1 MRKALLVIDMQE
13 FTVGNNRAEMFKYS
27 NDLLDK
33 VNETINNTDAEIVV
47 YIRNIMKNNLINRL
61 APFKCFDGTKESEL
75 VDGLLIKNDNI
86 FVKYKGN
93 AFSNSEL
100 DEFLKKENVSEIEV
114 IGVDGGGCVAL
125 TALAAIKSGYKVELN
140 TSSIGTVFEK
150 QRDKYYQKLK
160 DKGALFL

>member
-13 FTVGNNRAEMFKYS
+13 FTVGNNRAELFKYS

-140 TSSIGTVFEK
+140 TSAIGTVFEK